1 MFEYFISLG
10 SNCPTAAS
18 MAKQGLR
25 AFSGPFDWLI
35 TKNLEYVLHFIEN
48 DFDKFLLYENLAKY
62 AHPNIPTAFFDKSC
76 NFIGNVDNN
85 GIVKDLSNR
94 YVGCVNPDGSVLN
107 EKGEFKLI

>member
-48 DFDKFLLYENLAKY
+48 DFDKFLLYENLSKY
-62 AHPNIPTAFFDKSC
+62 AHSNIPTAFFDKSC
-76 NFIGNVDNN
+76 NFVYLHEGRYEEEFDKIEKNTRGVLRNL
-85 GIVKDLSNR
+85 LSVQS
-94 YVGCVNPDGSVLN
+94 VGCV
-107 EKGEFKLI
+107 F